1 MDKEQNTVFDKISN
15 GFRLSEEMYQMIVES
30 IEDQKKKKK
39 RDEIINDRKG
49 SKIKNRNES
58 KI

>member
-30 IEDQKKKKK
+30 IEAQKKKQK

>member
-30 IEDQKKKKK
+30 IEAQKKKQK
-39 RDEIINDRKG
+39 RDEIINDWKG